1 MNQQKQPARTF
12 ITINKLINGLRNNDL
27 LNDATHI
34 KVLFD
39 GFISVNNFYN
49 KRIRNIHVLAV
60 KTMNNNKIIKDIDI
74 DELFDIAGGANI
86 WLNVSTQL
94 NDVDFPLIRR
104 LNEINIDVKATSFK
118 TEKGDGIFYKINYVN
133 LPNTIENKKLMS
145 KLNNELNKKHAERF
159 DKLVS
164 SFSRDD
170 SEFFDE

>member
-1 MNQQKQPARTF
+1 MNQQQPAKTF
-12 ITINKLINGLRNNDL
+12 ISVNKLINGLRNNDL

-39 GFISVNNFYN
+39 GFISVNYYN

-60 KTMNNNKIIKDIDI
+60 KTMNNNKIIKDIDF

-104 LNEINIDVKATSFK
+104 LNEINIDVNPTSFK

-133 LPNTIENKKLMS
+133 LPNTIDNKKLMS
-145 KLNNELNKKHAERF
+145 KLNNELNKKHDERF
-159 DKLVS
+159 NKLVS
-164 SFSRDD
+164 SFARDD

>member
-1 MNQQKQPARTF
+1 MNYQKQPARTF

-34 KVLFD
+34 KVYFD

-74 DELFDIAGGANI
+74 DDLFDIAGGTNI

-94 NDVDFPLIRR
+94 NDVDFPLIRQ
-104 LNEINIDVKATSFK
+104 LNEINIDVNPTSFK
-118 TEKGDGIFYKINYVN
+118 TEKGDGIFHKVNYVKTK
-133 LPNTIENKKLMS
+133 NTIDNKKLMS
-145 KLNNELNKKHAERF
+145 KLNNELNKKYTARF
-159 DKLVS
+159 NKLVS

>member
-1 MNQQKQPARTF
+1 MNYQQQPAKTF
-12 ITINKLINGLRNNDL
+12 ISVNKLINELRNNDL

-34 KVLFD
+34 KVYFD
-39 GFISVNNFYN
+39 GFISVDYYN

-74 DELFDIAGGANI
+74 DDLFDIAGGTNI

-118 TEKGDGIFYKINYVN
+118 TEKGDAVFHKINYVN
-133 LPNTIENKKLMS
+133 TKNSIENKKLMS
-145 KLNNELNKKHAERF
+145 KLNNELNKKHAARF
-159 DKLVS
+159 NKLVS

>member
-1 MNQQKQPARTF
+1 MNYQKQPAKNF
-12 ITINKLINGLRNNDL
+12 ISTNKLINGLKNKDL

-39 GFISVNNFYN
+39 GFISVDFCN

-60 KTMNNNKIIKDIDI
+60 KTMNNNKVIKDIDM
-74 DELFDIAGGANI
+74 DELFDIAGGFNI

-94 NDVDFPLIRR
+94 NDVDFPLIRQ
-104 LNEINIDVKATSFK
+104 LKEINIDVKPTSFK
-118 TEKGDGIFYKINYVN
+118 TEKGDAVFHKINYVKTKN
-133 LPNTIENKKLMS
+133 SIENKKLMS
-145 KLNNELNKKHAERF
+145 KLNNELNKKHAARF
-159 DKLVS
+159 NKLVS

>member
-1 MNQQKQPARTF
+1 MNQQPARTF
-12 ITINKLINGLRNNDL
+12 ISVNKLINGLRNNDL

-39 GFISVNNFYN
+39 GFISVDYYN

-60 KTMNNNKIIKDIDI
+60 KTMNNDKIIKDIDI
-74 DELFDIAGGANI
+74 DELIDIAGGANI

-94 NDVDFPLIRR
+94 NDVDFPLIRQ
-104 LNEINIDVKATSFK
+104 LCEINIDVNPTSFK
-118 TEKGDGIFYKINYVN
+118 TEKGDAVFHKINYVKTKN
-133 LPNTIENKKLMS
+133 SIENKKLMS
-145 KLNNELNKKHAERF
+145 KLNNELNKKHTARF
-159 DKLVS
+159 NKLVS